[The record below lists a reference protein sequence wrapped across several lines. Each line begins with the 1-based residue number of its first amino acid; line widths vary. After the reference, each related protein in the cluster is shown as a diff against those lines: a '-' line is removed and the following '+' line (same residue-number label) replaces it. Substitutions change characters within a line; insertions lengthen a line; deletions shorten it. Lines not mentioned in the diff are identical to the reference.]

1 MQIRLEA
8 PRGGENHRPRRYRRE
23 VGTWPAH
30 RREREILAL
39 LIQPSGTLPPASPRK
54 GYESW
59 IKSMFADL
67 QPLA

>member
-1 MQIRLEA
+1 LEL
-8 PRGGENHRPRRYRRE
+8 GRPTAVKEKFSR
-23 VGTWPAH
+23 
-30 RREREILAL
+30 I